1 MTQSH
6 SLRQAAHCLTPDQ
19 LAQLRVVCP
28 GEAERLFN
36 QVTGILNI
44 DNLLNLNSEDRENC
58 LYLYEYIKD
67 HLVNFPPEQ
76 LKWEYVI
83 NNTENC
89 LYKAVIA
96 IFEPLNNESRDL

>member
-1 MTQSH
+1 MIQSKET
-6 SLRQAAHCLTPDQ
+6 RQAANCLTQDQ
-19 LAQLRVVCP
+19 LAQLRAACP

-36 QVTGILNI
+36 QVAGILNI
-44 DNLLNLNSEDRENC
+44 DDLLHLNSEDRENC

-67 HLVNFPPEQ
+67 NLVDFSPEQ
-76 LKWEYVI
+76 LKWEYVV

-96 IFEPLNNESRDL
+96 IF